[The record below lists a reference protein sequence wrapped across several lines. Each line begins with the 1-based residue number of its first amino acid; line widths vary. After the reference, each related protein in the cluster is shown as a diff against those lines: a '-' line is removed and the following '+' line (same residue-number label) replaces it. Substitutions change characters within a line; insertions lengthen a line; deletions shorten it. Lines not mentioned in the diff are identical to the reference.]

1 MCDAFFFLC
10 TIVFVF
16 SLLRCFLWGQFT
28 EFRLFP
34 AHLHHFLCSYFFYF
48 LYKSTHYIK
57 LSCFAYTGWKNICV
71 KFMYS
76 LKPHCFYQ
84 QILNCKVVSTYIF
97 NGGYF
102 SNCQALKTNGN
113 TCRARSRSQFLSWK
127 HNMFL
132 LPAVA
137 IIRGWTSLWKDCWN
151 LK

>member
-1 MCDAFFFLC
+1 MLFFFFAPLFLYLAFLDVFCEVSSQNLDFFLLTC
-10 TIVFVF
+10 TTFYVLI
-16 SLLRCFLWGQFT
+16 
-28 EFRLFP
+28 
-34 AHLHHFLCSYFFYF
+34 FFYF

-113 TCRARSRSQFLSWK
+113 TCRARSRYQFLSWK